1 MKNFEF
7 NFWNDILWPI
17 VTEFV
22 WIPIIWF
29 VYRKS
34 TIYSKR
40 KILNQLDKFH
50 VDIQQVHRTENKLFD
65 ADATKYVD
73 ENFVSFTKFM
83 AIIGQEN
90 VDIPG
95 NQKGWNSNKPLNKF
109 RQFFFYLNGVNDIEK
124 YKVKN

>member
-1 MKNFEF
+1 MDFEF

-50 VDIQQVHRTENKLFD
+50 FDIQQVHRTENKLFD

-95 NQKGWNSNKPLNKF
+95 NQKGWNGNKPLNKF
-109 RQFFFYLNGVNDIEK
+109 RQFFFYLNGVDDIEK
-124 YKVKN
+124 I